1 MPGFTGRSSSQP
13 AGRRASRRAPQEREF
28 TENSHSVNSS
38 ADLAAVDPN
47 RLLAVVAAVARE
59 ARPSFDAY
67 VALDSALERDLG
79 LDSLAR
85 VELVLRVE
93 REFGASLPEQALAS
107 SETPRDLL
115 RFVLASAGHAPQTAE
130 RSVASLVQAE
140 GVRPPAEAR
149 TLTEALEY
157 HVERQPD
164 RLTVHLYEEGAEHP
178 LSYRALWQG
187 SLSYAAQ
194 LADAGLAPGDTVAI
208 MLPTSREYL
217 FCFYGT
223 LLAGGIPVPLYP
235 PARLTTIEDHLTRHV
250 GILKSA
256 GTALMVTVPEAKPI
270 AWLLRAQVE
279 TLRAVLTTRDLSQT
293 VQGFTPVRATPGQIG
308 FLQYTSGS
316 TGQPKGVVLT
326 HANLLANV
334 RAMGRGARATSEDVF
349 VSWLPLYHDMGL
361 IGGCFATMFLGFPV
375 VLMSPLAFLSRPS
388 QWLRA
393 IHRHRGTISG
403 GPNFAYELCLRRI
416 PEHEMEGIDL
426 ASWRFAF
433 NGAEPVSPETMN
445 AFCGRFAGWGFR
457 KQSMAPVYGLAEC
470 SVGLAFT
477 PPGEPWR
484 VDALDRE
491 RFAQSGEATPAR
503 RDDPA
508 PLKVVSC
515 GEVLPAHDVRV
526 VDAAGFELADRNEGL
541 LQFRGPSATSGY
553 YRNPEASKLLFAGE
567 WLNTGD
573 RAYLADG
580 HIYVTGR
587 EKDIIIRGGRNISP
601 YELEQAVG
609 DIAGVRRGCVAVF
622 GSLDTASGTE
632 RVVVLAETREPD
644 AARHGEMRTRI
655 NELAIGLIG
664 APVDDIVLAPPHT
677 VPKTSSGKIRRLA
690 ARQYY
695 ERGPSAVK
703 PQAVWWQ
710 LVRLTLAGLG
720 PQSRRG
726 IRVARGVVYAGWTW
740 LLLGLLLLAVMAT
753 ALLSPGRRTWAVAQ
767 RLSRLFFRLAGIP
780 VAARG
785 LEHLPASGPYVLASN
800 HTSYLDGVVLV
811 SVLPWRDHA
820 FVAKRELAQSFIT
833 RTFVGGL
840 GACFVERFDV
850 QKSAEHAEELA
861 AAVRGG
867 KSLIVFP
874 EGTLLRHAGLMPF
887 RSGAFQTAAQAGAP
901 VVPLALRGVRSVLR
915 DETWYLRRAPIS
927 VTIGAAV
934 APEGEDWNAAVKLRD
949 RVRAEILRHC
959 GEPDLS

>member
-1 MPGFTGRSSSQP
+1 MSIPSEAP
-13 AGRRASRRAPQEREF
+13 AAVAP
-28 TENSHSVNSS
+28 
-38 ADLAAVDPN
+38 AVDPN
-47 RLLAVVAAVARE
+47 RVLSVVATLARE
-59 ARPSFDAY
+59 ARPGFDAY
-67 VALDSALERDLG
+67 VSLDSSLERELG

-85 VELVLRVE
+85 VELVLRLE
-93 REFGASLPEQALAS
+93 RELAASLPEQALAS

-115 RFVLASAGHAPQTAE
+115 RFLLASAGHAPQSAD
-130 RSVASLVQAE
+130 RSVASLVQSE

-178 LSYRALWQG
+178 LTYRALWEG
-187 SLSYAAQ
+187 SLAYAAQ

-235 PARLTTIEDHLTRHV
+235 PARLATIEDHLTRHV

-279 TLRAVLTTRDLSQT
+279 SLRAVLTTRELSET
-293 VQGFTPVRATPGQIG
+293 VRGFTPVRSSPGQIG

-361 IGGCFATMFLGFPV
+361 IGGCFATMYLGFPV

-388 QWLRA
+388 AWLRA

-416 PEHEMEGIDL
+416 PEHEMAGIDL
-426 ASWRFAF
+426 SSWRFAF
-433 NGAEPVSPETMN
+433 NGAEPVSPETMG
-445 AFCGRFAGWGFR
+445 AFSDKFAQWGFR
-457 KQSMAPVYGLAEC
+457 RQAMAPVYGLAEC

-484 VDALDRE
+484 VDLLDRE
-491 RFAQSGEATPAR
+491 RFSQTGEARPAP
-503 RDDPA
+503 DDPA

-515 GEVLPAHDVRV
+515 GSVLAGHDVRV
-526 VDAAGFELADRNEGL
+526 VDSAGFELPDRAEGL

-553 YRNPEASKLLFAGE
+553 YRNPEATKGLFAGD
-567 WLNTGD
+567 WVNTGD

-580 HIYVTGR
+580 RIYITGR

-601 YELEQAVG
+601 YELEESVG
-609 DIAGVRRGCVAVF
+609 DIPGVRRGCVAVF
-622 GSLDTASGTE
+622 GSLDPANGTE

-644 AARHGEMRTRI
+644 SSRHGEIRTRI
-655 NELAIGLIG
+655 NELALGLIG

-677 VPKTSSGKIRRLA
+677 VPKTSSGKIRRVA
-690 ARQYY
+690 AREYY
-695 ERGPSAVK
+695 ERGPSSVK

-710 LVRLTLAGLG
+710 LVRLSAAGLG
-720 PQSRRG
+720 PQLRRG
-726 IRVARGVVYAGWTW
+726 WRVVRGVAFALWTW
-740 LLLGLLLLAVMAT
+740 LLLVLAFAAIVAT
-753 ALLSPGRRTWAVAQ
+753 ALVAPGRRTWSVAQ
-767 RLSRLFFRLAGIP
+767 RLARAFFGLAGIP
-780 VAARG
+780 VAVRG
-785 LEHLPASGPYVLASN
+785 LENLPASGPYVIAYN
-800 HTSYLDGVVLV
+800 HTSYLDGVVLI
-811 SVLPWRDHA
+811 SILPWRDNA
-820 FVAKRELAQSFIT
+820 FVAKRELADYFIS
-833 RTFVGGL
+833 RTFIGGVG
-840 GACFVERFDV
+840 AVFVERFDV
-850 QKSAEHAEELA
+850 QKSAEHADELVG
-861 AAVRGG
+861 AVRGG
-867 KSLIVFP
+867 RTLIVFP
-874 EGTLLRHAGLMPF
+874 EGTLQRQAGLMAF
-887 RSGAFQTAAQAGAP
+887 RSGAFQTAAQAGVP
-901 VVPLALRGVRSVLR
+901 VVPVALRGVRSVLR

-927 VTIGAAV
+927 VTIGTPV
-934 APEGEDWNAAVKLRD
+934 APQGSDWNGALKLRD
-949 RVRAEILRHC
+949 EVRSQILRHC
-959 GEPDLS
+959 GEPDLDAGR

>member
-1 MPGFTGRSSSQP
+1 LNSTAHPP
-13 AGRRASRRAPQEREF
+13 AI
-28 TENSHSVNSS
+28 
-38 ADLAAVDPN
+38 DPN
-47 RLLAVVAAVARE
+47 RVLAVVAAVARE

-67 VALDSALERDLG
+67 VSLDSALERDLG

-85 VELVLRVE
+85 VELVLRLE

-115 RFVLASAGHAPQTAE
+115 RFVLASAGHAPQAAD
-130 RSVASLVQAE
+130 RSLASLVQSG

-157 HVERQPD
+157 HAERQPD

-178 LSYRALWQG
+178 LTYRTLWEG
-187 SLSYAAQ
+187 SLAYAAQ

-279 TLRAVLTTRDLSQT
+279 SLRAVLTTRDLSET
-293 VQGFTPVRATPGQIG
+293 ARGFTPVRATGGQIG

-361 IGGCFATMFLGFPV
+361 IGGCFATMVLGFPV

-416 PEHEMEGIDL
+416 PEHELDGLDL
-426 ASWRFAF
+426 SSWRFAF
-433 NGAEPVSPETMN
+433 NGAEPVSPETMT
-445 AFCGRFAGWGFR
+445 AFSERFSRWGFR
-457 KQSMAPVYGLAEC
+457 KGAMAPVYGLAEC

-477 PPGEPWR
+477 PPGERWQ
-484 VDALDRE
+484 VDSLDRD
-491 RFAQSGEATPAR
+491 RFAASGEAVAAR
-503 RDDPA
+503 PDDPA

-515 GEVLPAHDVRV
+515 GEVLPDHDVRV
-526 VDAAGFELADRNEGL
+526 VDGAGLELADRNEGL

-553 YRNPEASKLLFAGE
+553 YRNPEATKALFAGE

-573 RAYLADG
+573 RAYLCEG
-580 HIYVTGR
+580 RIYVTGR

-601 YELEQAVG
+601 YELEEAVG
-609 DIAGVRRGCVAVF
+609 DIPGVRRGCVAVF
-622 GSLDTASGTE
+622 GSLDPANGTE

-644 AARHGEMRTRI
+644 SARHGEIRTRI

-664 APVDDIVLAPPHT
+664 APVDDVVLAPPHT
-677 VPKTSSGKIRRLA
+677 VPKTSSGKIRRVA
-690 ARQYY
+690 AREYY
-695 ERGPSAVK
+695 ERGPSAVR

-710 LVRLTLAGLG
+710 LVRLSAAGLV
-720 PQSRRG
+720 PQLRRG
-726 IRVARGVVYAGWTW
+726 WRIVRGVAFALWAW
-740 LLLGLLLLAVMAT
+740 LLLAVAFGVIIAA
-753 ALLSPGRRTWAVAQ
+753 ALVAPGRRTWSVAQ
-767 RLSRLFFRLAGIP
+767 RSARAFFRLAGIP
-780 VAARG
+780 VAVHG
-785 LEHLPASGPYVLASN
+785 LENLPASGPYVIAAN

-811 SVLPWRDHA
+811 SLLPWHDNA
-820 FVAKRELAQSFIT
+820 FVAKRELAGHFIS
-833 RTFVGGL
+833 RTFIGGVG
-840 GACFVERFDV
+840 AYFVERFDV
-850 QKSAEHAEELA
+850 QKSAEHADELV

-867 KSLIVFP
+867 KTLIVFP
-874 EGTLLRHAGLMPF
+874 EGTLRRQAGLMAF
-887 RSGAFQTAAQAGAP
+887 RGGAFQTAAQAGVP

-915 DETWYLRRAPIS
+915 DETWYLRRAPVS
-927 VTIGAAV
+927 VTIGAPV
-934 APEGEDWNAAVKLRD
+934 APEGTDWNAAVKLRD

-959 GEPDLS
+959 GEPDLA